1 MNKMAMKNNLK
12 NLINKVPE
20 NLWELASLV
29 LLLVGVGFVFVPL
42 MDGIFTPAEA
52 DMITIHLYQHESGGW
67 SFEAP
72 PLGQSMEHDEGSII
86 LKKGELAK
94 IFLIGGDVVHSF
106 VIPEL
111 NINSGPISPGKT
123 KIIEFTPDESG
134 TFSIYCGV
142 VCSPEHHFL
151 VYKLVV
157 ME

>member
-1 MNKMAMKNNLK
+1 
-12 NLINKVPE
+12 
-20 NLWELASLV
+20 
-29 LLLVGVGFVFVPL
+29 
-42 MDGIFTPAEA
+42 
-52 DMITIHLYQHESGGW
+52 
-67 SFEAP
+67 
-72 PLGQSMEHDEGSII
+72 MEHDEGSII